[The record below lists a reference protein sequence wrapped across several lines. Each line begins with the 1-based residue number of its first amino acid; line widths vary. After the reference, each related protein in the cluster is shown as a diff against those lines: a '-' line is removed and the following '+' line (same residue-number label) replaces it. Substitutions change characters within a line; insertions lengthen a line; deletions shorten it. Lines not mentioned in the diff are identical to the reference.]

1 MKSVDHNELE
11 IMDSWMETIAESNVG
26 DLLIDLSE
34 VGLDNIV
41 DNELVKEVP
50 VIKTVVSVYKLGH
63 TLRERSYVR
72 KLAGFLNE
80 ISKGTVD
87 NDKKEEYLRRIT
99 KNKAIFQ
106 HELEYVLILLDRFI
120 SEDKSKL
127 LGRLYVARIN
137 EQINWIGFCQY
148 SEVVDRLFIGD
159 FECLHRDIME
169 NKNRNE
175 FENSS
180 LQRLQ
185 GLGLVKPCEKA
196 SGYDINGNPLL
207 FQQDGTY
214 VFTTFGENLYDILR

>member
-1 MKSVDHNELE
+1 MNQNEIE
-11 IMDSWMETIAESNVG
+11 IMDSWTETIAESSVG
-26 DLLIDLSE
+26 DILIDLSE

-41 DNELVKEVP
+41 DSELIKEVP
-50 VIKTVVSVYKLGH
+50 VIKTVVSVYRIGH

-72 KLAGFLNE
+72 KLAIFLNE
-80 ISKGTVD
+80 ISNGTVD
-87 NDKKEEYLRRIT
+87 NEKKKVYLRRIT

-106 HELEYVLILLDRFI
+106 HELEYVLTILDRFI
-120 SEDKSKL
+120 SEDKSRL

-137 EQINWIGFCQY
+137 GKIDWIGFCQY
-148 SEVVDRLFIGD
+148 SETIDRLLIGD

-169 NKNRNE
+169 NKNRSE

-185 GLGLVKPCEKA
+185 GFGLVKPCEKV
-196 SGYDINGNPLL
+196 SGYDINGTPIL

-214 VFTTFGENLYDILR
+214 VFTTFGENLYGILG

>member
-1 MKSVDHNELE
+1 MKSVDYNELE

-106 HELEYVLILLDRFI
+106 HELEYVLVLLDRFI

-137 EQINWIGFCQY
+137 EQIN
-148 SEVVDRLFIGD
+148 DRLFIGD

>member
-1 MKSVDHNELE
+1 
-11 IMDSWMETIAESNVG
+11 MDSWTETIAESSVG
-26 DLLIDLSE
+26 DILIDLSE

-41 DNELVKEVP
+41 DSELIKEVP
-50 VIKTVVSVYKLGH
+50 VIKTVVSVYRIGH

-72 KLAGFLNE
+72 KLAIFLNE
-80 ISKGTVD
+80 ISNGTVD
-87 NDKKEEYLRRIT
+87 NEKKKVYLRRIT

-106 HELEYVLILLDRFI
+106 HELEYVLTILDRFI
-120 SEDKSKL
+120 SEDKSRL

-137 EQINWIGFCQY
+137 GKIDWTGFGQY
-148 SEVVDRLFIGD
+148 SETIDRLLIGD

-169 NKNRNE
+169 NKNRSE

-185 GLGLVKPCEKA
+185 GLGLVKPCEKV
-196 SGYDINGNPLL
+196 SGYDINGTPLL

-214 VFTTFGENLYDILR
+214 VFTTFGENLYGILG